1 MDRSPYDHRIG
12 RTTGLHMPTGSYA
25 RPVSIWRPFRMLD
38 RSPYADQ
45 FRLSTGRHMGTGSRA
60 RLLTEHSPY
69 GDRIGRSTGRHMA
82 TSLDARFG
90 VAGVNFVVTG
100 FDPNS

>member
-1 MDRSPYDHRIG
+1 M
-12 RTTGLHMPTGSYA
+12 TTGLDV
-25 RPVSIWRPFRMLD
+25 RPVSICRPVRTLD
-38 RSPYADQ
+38 RSPYGDR
-45 FRLSTGRHMGTGSRA
+45 FGCSTGRHMPTSSDA
-60 RLLTEHSPY
+60 RPVAIWGPVHVLDWSPYHELAEHSPY